1 MVSRCCLGTMT
12 WGQQNTLEEG
22 VEQLNVAV
30 EEYAINFID
39 TAEMYP
45 IPIKANSEES
55 LHMCPWT

>member
-1 MVSRCCLGTMT
+1 MT